1 MRLVL
6 SERENER
13 EREEVVSK
21 RDIWVDGGIEKMQ
34 DKLITFHE
42 QLMDE

>member
-6 SERENER
+6 SERERER
-13 EREEVVSK
+13 ERVRK

>member
-1 MRLVL
+1 MR
-6 SERENER
+6 ER
-13 EREEVVSK
+13 ERERESK

>member
-6 SERENER
+6 SERERER
-13 EREEVVSK
+13 ERERK

>member
-6 SERENER
+6 SERERER
-13 EREEVVSK
+13 ERERVRK

>member
-1 MRLVL
+1 MRFLL
-6 SERENER
+6 SERER
-13 EREEVVSK
+13 ERGEKE